1 MYISRIFC
9 PVEETLKSK
18 SVLLLGPRRTGK
30 TQYLKNQLKPDRVYN
45 LLINRDFVKLAA
57 NPGLIREELRD
68 KDRLVVVDEIQKLPS
83 LMDEIH
89 DLIEAGGSRFLLTG
103 SSARKLRRTHTSL
116 MAGRARVHHL
126 WPFTYAELSA
136 GRKPLFD
143 LQKIL
148 THGSLPP
155 VYFSPSPAQEL
166 EDYAGAY
173 LKEEIQAEAIVRK
186 IENFSRFLR
195 VAALT
200 NAKLVNF
207 NEVARDAQVPPRTII
222 EYFNILEDTLLG
234 NMVPPFRHAAS
245 RKAYSMGKFYF
256 FDIGVA
262 NSLAGIAQVPRAT
275 PAYGDALE
283 HLVYLE
289 LKAYKSYKNKAE
301 PIQFW
306 RTYEGNEVDFV
317 VGDSIGIEVKATEMA
332 HAGHLKGLSNL
343 DGQHRLKR
351 KIVVSSDARKRSLGG
366 VEIIPVLEFLGM
378 LWAGEIF

>member
-1 MYISRIFC
+1 MYIPRIFC
-9 PVEETLKSK
+9 PIAETLKTK

-30 TQYLKNQLKPDRVYN
+30 TQYIKNQLKPDRVYN
-45 LLINRDFVKLAA
+45 LLLNREFVKLAA
-57 NPGLIREELRD
+57 NPGLIREELQK
-68 KDRLVVVDEIQKLPS
+68 KDRLIVVDEIQKLPS

-89 DLIEAGGSRFLLTG
+89 DLIETSGARFLLTG

-116 MAGRARVHHL
+116 MAGRARVQNL
-126 WPFTYAELSA
+126 WPFTYVELRS
-136 GRKPLFD
+136 GPKSLFD
-143 LQKIL
+143 LQKVL
-148 THGSLPP
+148 TCGSLPP
-155 VYFSPSPAQEL
+155 VSLSASPAREL

-200 NAKLVNF
+200 NAGLVNF

-245 RKAYSMGKFYF
+245 RKAYSTGKFYF

-262 NSLAGIAQVPRAT
+262 NSLAGITQVPRGT
-275 PAYGDALE
+275 SVFGKALE

-301 PIQFW
+301 EIRFW
-306 RTYEGNEVDFV
+306 RTYEGAEVDFV
-317 VGDSIGIEVKATEMA
+317 VGDSIGIEVKASETA
-332 HAGHLKGLSNL
+332 HAGHLKGLLSL
-343 DGQHRLKR
+343 DNQHKLKR
-351 KIVVSSDARKRSLGG
+351 KIVVSCDTRKRALGA
-366 VEIIPVLEFLGM
+366 VEILPAEEFLDM
-378 LWAGEIF
+378 LWAGQIF

>member
-1 MYISRIFC
+1 MYIPRIFC
-9 PVEETLKSK
+9 PVEETLKTK

-30 TQYLKNQLKPDRVYN
+30 TQYVKNQLKPDRVYN
-45 LLINRDFVKLAA
+45 LLVNREFVKLAA
-57 NPGLIREELRD
+57 NPGLIREELRE
-68 KDRLVVVDEIQKLPS
+68 KDRLVVIDEIQKLPS

-89 DLIEAGGSRFLLTG
+89 DLIETSGARFLLTG

-116 MAGRARVHHL
+116 MAGRARVHQL
-126 WPFTYAELSA
+126 WPFTYAELTA
-136 GRKPLFD
+136 AARPRFNLR
-143 LQKIL
+143 KIL
-148 THGSLPP
+148 VHGSLPP
-155 VYFSPSPAQEL
+155 VYLSDFPEREL

-200 NAKLVNF
+200 NAELVNF

-222 EYFNILEDTLLG
+222 EYFNVLEDTLLG
-234 NMVPPFRHAAS
+234 NMVPPFRHAAT

-262 NSLAGIAQVPRAT
+262 NSLAGITQIAGGT
-275 PAYGDALE
+275 PAYGKALE
-283 HLVYLE
+283 HLIYLE
-289 LKAYKSYKNKAE
+289 LKAYKSYRNKTEA
-301 PIQFW
+301 IQFW
-306 RTYEGNEVDFV
+306 RTYEGAEVDFV

-332 HAGHLKGLSNL
+332 HAGHLKGLRSL
-343 DGQHRLKR
+343 DGQHKLKR
-351 KIVVSSDARKRSLGG
+351 KIVVSSDARRRTLHG
-366 VEIIPVLEFLGM
+366 VEIIPAEEFLRM

>member
-1 MYISRIFC
+1 MYIPRIFC
-9 PVEETLKSK
+9 PVSGTLKEK

-30 TQYLKNQLKPDRVYN
+30 TQYVKNQLKPDRVYN
-45 LLINRDFVKLAA
+45 LLVNREFVKLAA
-57 NPGLIREELRD
+57 NPGLIREELREN
-68 KDRLVVVDEIQKLPS
+68 DRLVVVDEIQKLPS

-89 DLIEAGGSRFLLTG
+89 DLIETSGTRFLLTG

-126 WPFTYAELSA
+126 WPFTYAELAA
-136 GRKPLFD
+136 GPKPLFN

-155 VYFSPSPAQEL
+155 VYLSDSPAREL

-186 IENFSRFLR
+186 IENFSRFLK

-200 NAKLVNF
+200 NAELVNF

-234 NMVPPFRHAAS
+234 NMVLPFRHAAS

-262 NSLAGIAQVPRAT
+262 NSLAGITQAPKGT
-275 PAYGDALE
+275 PGYGKALE
-283 HLVYLE
+283 HLIYLE

-301 PIQFW
+301 AIQFW
-306 RTYEGNEVDFV
+306 RTYEGSEVDFV

-332 HAGHLKGLSNL
+332 HAGHLKGLRSL

-351 KIVVSSDARKRSLGG
+351 KIVVSSDARRRVLGG
-366 VEIIPVLEFLGM
+366 IEVIPAKEFLEL
-378 LWAGEIF
+378 LWSGDIF

>member
-1 MYISRIFC
+1 MYVRRISC
-9 PVEETLKSK
+9 PVAETLKTK
-18 SVLLLGPRRTGK
+18 SVILLGPRRTGK
-30 TQYLKNQLKPDRVYN
+30 TQYLNNELKPDRVYN
-45 LLINRDFVKLAA
+45 LLVNKEFVRLAA
-57 NPGLIREELRD
+57 NPGLVREELRD
-68 KDRLVVVDEIQKLPS
+68 SDRMVVVDEIQKLPS

-89 DLIEAGGSRFLLTG
+89 DLIESKGVRFLLTG

-116 MAGRARVHHL
+116 MAGRARVYYL
-126 WPFTYAELSA
+126 WPFTYRELTA
-136 GRKPLFD
+136 MPRPLFD
-143 LQKIL
+143 LDRIL
-148 THGSLPP
+148 TYGSLPP
-155 VYFSPSPAQEL
+155 VYLSASPEQEL

-207 NEVARDAQVPPRTII
+207 NEVARDSQVPPRTII

-245 RKAYSMGKFYF
+245 RKSYSMGKFYF

-262 NSLAGIAQVPRAT
+262 NSLAGIKQVPKGT

-289 LKAYKSYKNKAE
+289 LKAYKTYKGRSE

-306 RTYEGNEVDFV
+306 RTYEGREVDFV

-332 HAGHLKGLSNL
+332 HSGHLKGLRSL
-343 DGQHRLKR
+343 DGERRLKR
-351 KIVVSSDARKRSLGG
+351 KIVVSSDPRRRMSGDI
-366 VEIIPVLEFLGM
+366 EIVPVREFLQS
-378 LWAGEIF
+378 LWAGDIF

>member
-1 MYISRIFC
+1 MYIPRIFST
-9 PVEETLKSK
+9 VERTLKDK

-30 TQYLKNQLKPDRVYN
+30 TQYIKNQLKPDRIYN
-45 LLINRDFVKLAA
+45 LLINREFVKLAA
-57 NPGLIREELRD
+57 NPGLIREELREN
-68 KDRLVVVDEIQKLPS
+68 DRLVVVDEIQKLPS

-89 DLIEAGGSRFLLTG
+89 ELIETTGVRFLLTG

-126 WPFTYAELSA
+126 WPFTYAELKA
-136 GRKPLFD
+136 AKQGFD

-148 THGSLPP
+148 VHGSLPP
-155 VYFSPSPAQEL
+155 VYLSASPAREL

-186 IENFSRFLR
+186 IENFSRFLK

-200 NAKLVNF
+200 NAELVNF

-234 NMVPPFRHAAS
+234 NMLPPFRHAAS

-262 NSLAGIAQVPRAT
+262 YSLAGITQVPKGT
-275 PAYGDALE
+275 PSYGNALE
-283 HLVYLE
+283 HLIYLE
-289 LKAYKSYKNKAE
+289 LKAYKSYKNKTEAL
-301 PIQFW
+301 QFW
-306 RTYEGNEVDFV
+306 RTYEGSEVDFV

-332 HAGHLKGLSNL
+332 HAGHLKGLRSL
-343 DGQHRLKR
+343 DAQHRLKK
-351 KIVVSSDARKRSLGG
+351 KIVVSSDARKRTLNG
-366 VEIIPVLEFLGM
+366 VEIIPVAAFLDM
-378 LWAGEIF
+378 LWAGDIF